1 MPHLVPLSS
10 IPVTRNGVRV
20 IPPVGMAFE
29 FSDDEAKFLGPDV
42 ARKANS
48 EDAKGIAKPAIAGK
62 TVVAFAR
69 RNREATNALAK
80 AAEALAAAA
89 EGRAITGTAAVP
101 EATPTRRARS
111 QKITAEQQPA
121 AEEGDDL

>member
-1 MPHLVPLSS
+1 MPYLVPLSS

-20 IPPVGMAFE
+20 IPPIGLAYE
-29 FSDDEAKFLGPDV
+29 FSDDEAKFLSSDV
-42 ARKANS
+42 ARPANS
-48 EDAKGIAKPAIAGK
+48 GDERGVAKPAIAGK

-89 EGRAITGTAAVP
+89 EGRAVAGTAAVP
-101 EATPTRRARS
+101 EATPTRRGKAAA
-111 QKITAEQQPA
+111 KPA